1 LNIGAQTENLSRQSN
16 WQEPISKSGRDYDF
30 DPPLRSCCIRLP
42 CCFYEVDKATQERFA
57 QAFLSLKEG
66 QNEEVLQV
74 LRGKSFVRANNE
86 EYAIVRL
93 VAQQLK
99 MM

>member
-1 LNIGAQTENLSRQSN
+1 MTLI
-16 WQEPISKSGRDYDF
+16 
-30 DPPLRSCCIRLP
+30 RSCSCRVRLP